1 METKEGRKKD
11 EHRSIHSA
19 AHLGLREEG
28 RVLHLHPL
36 RVDLGWLR
44 VKLTANLVLAGA
56 RDVLHTGGGTHTAR
70 PGNVNQANSCS
81 FIQFVKVDSCRRKF
95 CLFGAPRT
103 DLASFS
109 LSKLIAVDISYVCL
123 VPPPPHPSR
132 TYLAS
137 FSLSKLIAV
146 DISSL
151 CLVPP
156 VPI

>member
-1 METKEGRKKD
+1 MTDQMNERMIKTKWKGRKEGRKKD

-56 RDVLHTGGGTHTAR
+56 WDVLHTGWETHTAR
-70 PGNVNQANSCS
+70 PGHVDQATSSS
-81 FIQFVKVDSCRRKF
+81 FIQFV
-95 CLFGAPRT
+95 
-103 DLASFS
+103 
-109 LSKLIAVDISYVCL
+109 IAVDISYVCL
-123 VPPPPHPSR
+123 VPLQPPLPPPPPPPHTHTHTR
-132 TYLAS
+132 TDLAS
-137 FSLSKLIAV
+137 FILSKLVAV

-156 VPI
+156 VRI